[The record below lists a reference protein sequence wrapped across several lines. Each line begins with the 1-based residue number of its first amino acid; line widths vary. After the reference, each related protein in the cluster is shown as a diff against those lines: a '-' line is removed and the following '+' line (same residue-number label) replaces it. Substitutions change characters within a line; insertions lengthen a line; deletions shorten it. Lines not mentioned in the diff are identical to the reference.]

1 VARLKNPVLDT
12 SVVVLVAAVVLGE
25 RVLFPLLKAAVAMLE
40 SLVTSLEATS
50 SPLPQ
55 LEVPTKEFELVEA
68 IQPAEVKEAIATR

>member
-1 VARLKNPVLDT
+1 MARLKNPVLDS
-12 SVVVLVAAVVLGE
+12 SVVVLVTAVVLGE

-55 LEVPTKEFELVEA
+55 LEVSTKEYELVEA
-68 IQPAEVKEAIATR
+68 IQPVEVKEAIATR

>member
-1 VARLKNPVLDT
+1 MARLKNPVLDT

-40 SLVTSLEATS
+40 SLVTSLEKTS

-55 LEVPTKEFELVEA
+55 LEVPTKEYELVEA
-68 IQPAEVKEAIATR
+68 IQPVEVKEAIASR

>member
-1 VARLKNPVLDT
+1 MARLKNPVLDT
-12 SVVVLVAAVVLGE
+12 SIVVLVAAVVLGE

-40 SLVTSLEATS
+40 SLVMSLEATS

-68 IQPAEVKEAIATR
+68 IQPVEVKEAIATR

>member
-1 VARLKNPVLDT
+1 MARLKNPVLDT

-55 LEVPTKEFELVEA
+55 LEVPSKEFELVEA
-68 IQPAEVKEAIATR
+68 IQPAEVNEAIATR

>member
-1 VARLKNPVLDT
+1 MARLKNPVLDT

-40 SLVTSLEATS
+40 SLVMSLEATS
-50 SPLPQ
+50 LPLPQ

>member
-1 VARLKNPVLDT
+1 MARLKNPVLDT

-40 SLVTSLEATS
+40 SLVMSLEATS

-68 IQPAEVKEAIATR
+68 IQPVEVKEAIATR

>member
-1 VARLKNPVLDT
+1 MARLKNPVLDT
-12 SVVVLVAAVVLGE
+12 SVVVLVAAVVFGE

>member
-1 VARLKNPVLDT
+1 MARLKNPVLDT

-55 LEVPTKEFELVEA
+55 LEVPSKEFELVEA
-68 IQPAEVKEAIATR
+68 IQSAEVKEAIATR